1 MSKTIDDF
9 RNFFKSDKEL
19 LNFDV
24 YKNIEK
30 SISLVSGIMKAH
42 GVELELKAVKKPTA
56 KGLPNE
62 LGQVILNLISNAKD
76 AISELK
82 PNDPKIKIT
91 LDDDDQYAIIDVED
105 NGGGIKNE
113 IIERIFEPYFT
124 TKEEGK
130 GTGIGLYMSKTIVE
144 NNMSGRLSVANKE
157 KGAVFT
163 VKIPLVTQ

>member
-1 MSKTIDDF
+1 METKKLISYLTCEK
-9 RNFFKSDKEL
+9 FKPEI
-19 LNFDV
+19 

-30 SISLVSGIMKAH
+30 SISLVSGMMKAH

-91 LDDDDQYAIIDVED
+91 LDGDDQYAIIDIED

-130 GTGIGLYMSKTIVE
+130 GTGIGLYMAKEIIESHMNGIIKAE
-144 NNMSGRLSVANKE
+144 NGTL
-157 KGAVFT
+157 GARFEIL
-163 VKIPLVTQ
+163 IPLANSAT

>member
-1 MSKTIDDF
+1 M
-9 RNFFKSDKEL
+9 
-19 LNFDV
+19 NFDV

-30 SISLVSGIMKAH
+30 SISLVSGMMKAH
-42 GVELELKAVKKPTA
+42 GIELELKAVKKPTA

-76 AISELK
+76 ALSDLK

-91 LDDDDQYAIIDVED
+91 LDDDGQYAIIDVED

-130 GTGIGLYMSKTIVE
+130 GTGIGLYMSKTRVE
-144 NNMSGRLSVANKE
+144 KNMSGKISVANSKE
-157 KGAVFT
+157 GAVFT
-163 VKIPLVTQ
+163 VKIPLATP